1 MSALHPHLRLSVQ
14 LEEVARRHRGLGR
27 REARARAVA
36 MLERVRMPDPE
47 RRVHAFPH
55 ELSGGQRQRATIAAA
70 LMAQPELLVAD
81 EPTTA
86 LDATVQAEVLELI
99 RGLCRSDGLSCLPIT
114 HDFGAVARAADE
126 VVVMRAGRVVERGPA
141 ARLLTA
147 PEHPYTRALVAATP
161 RLDAA
166 PPKASAPGGPLLELR
181 DLRVRYSLGR
191 GRVMEAVRGVSLG
204 VDEGEALG
212 VVGES
217 GSGKSS
223 LAHALLRLAPVS
235 EGRVIWR
242 GRDVTDVP
250 EAVFRPLRREMQMV
264 FQDPH
269 ASLSPRMRVRDC
281 VAEPLLTHAPGMGR
295 AEREDRA
302 AEALAQVGLAPAL
315 AGRFPHE
322 VSGGQ
327 AQRVGMARALV
338 TGPRLLVCDEAV
350 SALDVSVQSE
360 VLTWPAYLRARL
372 RLALLVITHDLAV
385 VRQVCERVLVME
397 DGRACETLPA
407 ARLTES
413 THPTT
418 RRLVAA
424 ARPPLAA
431 WAPRRPSSRAT
442 WPSPGCRRATRDALH
457 LARLV
462 VDTVAIAHH
471 ARRRGTS
478 AAAHLCRRGGPI
490 PVWGGE
496 GARDAGE
503 AALLNG
509 AAAEALDYQ
518 EVPIDGRNNGH
529 AAVVTVPA
537 LAALAAREGVG
548 ADRLLPALRAAFAA
562 NVVLARALGR
572 GHRTGECGFRT
583 SSLTAPVA
591 AALGGAALPGLG
603 EAAATHAVGIAAAS
617 LPAGLRA
624 AMAPGGGG
632 HTEDRDLSV
641 GPSARHAVE
650 AVDLARAGLRGPP
663 DALAGSRGW
672 LASHGMG
679 DADPAAPAGTRPRSS
694 SPPTRS
700 SASRPTSAASAR
712 SASRSRW
719 PPRRARSPRSSCG

>member
-1 MSALHPHLRLSVQ
+1 MSSVRPEVVLSLRGLGVAFPGVEAVRDVSLELRRGAVTALVGESGSGKSQLGLAITGLTGGRVSGEVRLGGEVLTGLAERALRQVRGRRVAYVFQDPMSALHPHLRLSVQ
-14 LEEVARRHRGLGR
+14 LEEVARRHLGLGR

-36 MLERVRMPDPE
+36 MLGRVRMPDPE

-99 RGLCRSDGLSCLPIT
+99 RELCRSDGLSCLLIT
-114 HDFGAVARAADE
+114 HDFGVVARAADE

-166 PPKASAPGGPLLELR
+166 LPKAPAPGGPLLELR
-181 DLRVRYSLGR
+181 GLRVRYPLGR
-191 GRVMEAVRGVSLG
+191 DRVMEAVRGVSLG
-204 VDEGEALG
+204 VDQGEALG

-223 LAHALLRLAPVS
+223 LARALLRLAPVS

-250 EAVFRPLRREMQMV
+250 EAVFRLLRREMQMV

-269 ASLSPRMRVRDC
+269 ASLNPRMRVRDC
-281 VAEPLLTHAPGMGR
+281 VAEPLLTHASGMGR
-295 AEREDRA
+295 AEREDRV

-327 AQRVGMARALV
+327 AQRVGIARALV

-350 SALDVSVQSE
+350 SALDVSVQAE
-360 VLTWPAYLRARL
+360 VLALLADLRARL
-372 RLALLVITHDLAV
+372 GLALLFITHDLAV

-413 THPTT
+413 AHPTT

-431 WAPRRPSSRAT
+431 
-442 WPSPGCRRATRDALH
+442 
-457 LARLV
+457 
-462 VDTVAIAHH
+462 
-471 ARRRGTS
+471 
-478 AAAHLCRRGGPI
+478 
-490 PVWGGE
+490 
-496 GARDAGE
+496 
-503 AALLNG
+503 
-509 AAAEALDYQ
+509 
-518 EVPIDGRNNGH
+518 
-529 AAVVTVPA
+529 
-537 LAALAAREGVG
+537 
-548 ADRLLPALRAAFAA
+548 
-562 NVVLARALGR
+562 
-572 GHRTGECGFRT
+572 
-583 SSLTAPVA
+583 
-591 AALGGAALPGLG
+591 
-603 EAAATHAVGIAAAS
+603 
-617 LPAGLRA
+617 
-624 AMAPGGGG
+624 
-632 HTEDRDLSV
+632 
-641 GPSARHAVE
+641 
-650 AVDLARAGLRGPP
+650 
-663 DALAGSRGW
+663 
-672 LASHGMG
+672 
-679 DADPAAPAGTRPRSS
+679 
-694 SPPTRS
+694 
-700 SASRPTSAASAR
+700 
-712 SASRSRW
+712 
-719 PPRRARSPRSSCG
+719 